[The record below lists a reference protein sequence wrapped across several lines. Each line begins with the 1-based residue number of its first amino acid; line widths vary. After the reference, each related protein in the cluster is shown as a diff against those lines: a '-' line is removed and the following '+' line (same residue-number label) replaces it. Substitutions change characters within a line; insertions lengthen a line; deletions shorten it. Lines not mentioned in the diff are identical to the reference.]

1 MSSRHHDSPQGG
13 HHQTLTAQNR
23 ILVLGAVA
31 AAVILALVLLQS
43 LGNKPIR
50 GDYDLPPLASGRR

>member
-1 MSSRHHDSPQGG
+1 MNDY
-13 HHQTLTAQNR
+13 AQNR

-43 LGNKPIR
+43 LGHKPIR
-50 GDYDLPPLASGRR
+50 GDYDLPPLASGR

>member
-1 MSSRHHDSPQGG
+1 MPMNDY
-13 HHQTLTAQNR
+13 AQNR

-50 GDYDLPPLASGRR
+50 GDYDLPPLASGR